1 MKIAF
6 SDFDGT
12 LYFHAQDNIP
22 QINIDA
28 IKTWQDKGNLF
39 VLCSGRDIHSLMY
52 EVNHYDLTYDYVIC
66 NNGGTIFNKNLKL
79 IKHFP
84 LARKEL
90 DELVYSDITADSWH
104 ILYSSKDKMQTTI
117 NSPKSQLLKYF
128 ELDKY
133 KNQSI
138 IQQVT
143 RKEALLDENIVQI
156 SLSYET
162 EELTNEYAKKINNG
176 FNQQFLANVNL
187 NCIDICRNGI
197 TKAQGIKELLKSKA
211 NYDFEEILTI
221 GDAQNDVPM
230 IIDKDFRGFSLN
242 SATDIAKKSAIKLYD
257 SVGEMLLDNI

>member
-28 IKTWQDKGNLF
+28 IKIWQDKGNLF

-66 NNGGTIFNKNLKL
+66 NNGGTIFDKNLKL

-143 RKEALLDENIVQI
+143 RKEALLDENIVQLVCLMKQK
-156 SLSYET
+156 SL
-162 EELTNEYAKKINNG
+162 LMNMRKK
-176 FNQQFLANVNL
+176 
-187 NCIDICRNGI
+187 
-197 TKAQGIKELLKSKA
+197 
-211 NYDFEEILTI
+211 
-221 GDAQNDVPM
+221 
-230 IIDKDFRGFSLN
+230 
-242 SATDIAKKSAIKLYD
+242 
-257 SVGEMLLDNI
+257 